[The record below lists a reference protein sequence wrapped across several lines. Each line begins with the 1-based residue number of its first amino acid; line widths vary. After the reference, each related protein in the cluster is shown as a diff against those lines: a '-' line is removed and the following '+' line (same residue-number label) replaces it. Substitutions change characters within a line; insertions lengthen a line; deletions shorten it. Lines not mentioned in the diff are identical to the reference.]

1 MMYIKDLK
9 WSVVVVS
16 ALIKNIVR
24 MVFLVL
30 KDVFEKNSVVRLAT
44 EININKKL

>member
-1 MMYIKDLK
+1 MMCIKDLK
-9 WSVVVVS
+9 RSVVVVS

-24 MVFLVL
+24 IVLLVV
-30 KDVFEKNSVVRLAT
+30 KDVFKKNSVVSLMT

>member
-30 KDVFEKNSVVRLAT
+30 KDVFEKNSVVGLAT